1 MNPKDISIEAD
12 LDELSA
18 VVTYVVE
25 TTYLDAF
32 GVAVDSEKVKH
43 TLMGTICIRDAEGVQ
58 K

>member
-12 LDELSA
+12 LEELSA

-32 GVAVDSEKVKH
+32 GVVVDSEKVQQNSKG
-43 TLMGTICIRDAEGVQ
+43 M
-58 K
+58 